1 MTEIRLI
8 HNLQRSGGTIISKCL
23 GAQKDVVLL
32 SEIHPNGVEALRN
45 RNKNYEVGDPI
56 FQAQEWYELF
66 KKEEYEK
73 VKNSNYNF
81 EQKIDLIVEKIEKK
95 NKKLIIRD
103 WSFLDH
109 FGIPFIKP
117 TYKNSILEILNKK
130 FKILNLYILRH
141 PLELYISCLNS
152 LPFFIKNYNFDIFI
166 KGYENF
172 FLHASKG
179 KIFKYE
185 DFYSNPEENLKNMC
199 KTIKINFNDNFREN
213 LNKIKLTGDGKAIN
227 STNIFIKKSIAST
240 LIKKDDQDKING
252 NTNFIRLMENIKNYY
267 QYNF

>member
-23 GAQKDVVLL
+23 GAQEGVVLL
-32 SEIHPNGVEALRN
+32 SEIHPKGIEVLRKMN
-45 RNKNYEVGDPI
+45 RNYDYGDPI
-56 FQAQEWYELF
+56 FQAQWNELF
-66 KKEEYEK
+66 KIEEYEK
-73 VKNSNYNF
+73 IKNSNYNF
-81 EQKIDLIVEKIEKK
+81 EEKISLIVEKIKKK

-117 TYKNSILEILNKK
+117 TYKNSILEILKKK
-130 FKILNLYILRH
+130 FKIFNLYILRD
-141 PLELYISCLNS
+141 PLELYISCFNS
-152 LPFFIKNYNFDIFI
+152 LPFFFKNYNFNLFI

-179 KIFKYE
+179 KVFKYE
-185 DFYSNPEENLKNMC
+185 DFYNNPEENLKNMC
-199 KTIKINFNDNFREN
+199 ETLKINFNDNFREN
-213 LNKIKLTGDGKAIN
+213 LNKIKLTGDSKAIN
-227 STNIFIKKSIAST
+227 STNVFTKKSIAST
-240 LIKKDDQDKING
+240 LIKKDDQNKINS
-252 NTNFIRLMENIKNYY
+252 NPNFIRLMENIKNYY